1 MFNYLTGISGVYQIK
16 REEATHTLVLLEDG
30 RIVID
35 GNFAQSVIYR
45 QGVGTTSLQ
54 SVNSC
59 FTLHVISNHIQ
70 FNLQVQINVLI
81 SLE

>member
-16 REEATHTLVLLEDG
+16 RDEAIHTLVLLEDG

-45 QGVGTTSLQ
+45 QGVGTNTHLYNQ
-54 SVNSC
+54 PIVV
-59 FTLHVISNHIQ
+59 LHCMSFPITY
-70 FNLQVQINVLI
+70 NLIYKYKLMF
-81 SLE
+81 